1 MVYIFYQKSD
11 KSPSDDS
18 EVLVEKSK
26 VNDFLEI
33 INFFLER
40 QNFSGLGK
48 IVTLGK
54 LTKKKCT

>member
-1 MVYIFYQKSD
+1 MVYTFYQKSD
-11 KSPSDDS
+11 KSSPDDS

-40 QNFSGLGK
+40 QNFSVSGK
-48 IVTLGK
+48 IVTIGK
-54 LTKKKCT
+54 LANKKFT